1 MPPVAC
7 AEVPGIPEWHGQR
20 GHESSEAAGVAL
32 PADAA
37 VAAGR
42 LPPLGCREGQGG
54 SRQGSDPGLPT
65 HGRPLRSLRESR
77 AARVQRAAL
86 GTRPGD
92 ADWRRAGLALPDPGR
107 GESALRLPRAS
118 GALRGHRRPA
128 RALLETAAG
137 RAAQETTALPGPRA
151 AAATPVR
158 PQDGWLRPA
167 LARSPQPTR
176 ASQRAAPVQGAE
188 PGSVATVGAV
198 PKLPAGK
205 EALAS
210 EVQLGREESGLR
222 PSSGASCG
230 GRIPTQW
237 AGPEC
242 RAH

>member
-1 MPPVAC
+1 
-7 AEVPGIPEWHGQR
+7 
-20 GHESSEAAGVAL
+20 
-32 PADAA
+32 
-37 VAAGR
+37 
-42 LPPLGCREGQGG
+42 GQGG

-65 HGRPLRSLRESR
+65 HGRLLRSLRESR
-77 AARVQRAAL
+77 AARVQLAAL

-176 ASQRAAPVQGAE
+176 ASQRAAPVQGAD
-188 PGSVATVGAV
+188 PARSRQSVR
-198 PKLPAGK
+198 
-205 EALAS
+205 S
-210 EVQLGREESGLR
+210 
-222 PSSGASCG
+222 PSSQPEKKPLLVKSNSG
-230 GRIPTQW
+230 GRK
-237 AGPEC
+237 AGSDPVPEPPAAAGFQPNGLDQNAELTETYC
-242 RAH
+242 TEKWHSLCNFFVNFWNG